1 MEKLVLDL
9 QSKNQTL
16 LINNELQGKGGGVFL
31 QPFPSSSPKGK
42 FLEDLFEF
50 LEAVEPILKN
60 ENKVSM
66 TNDVSTS

>member
-16 LINNELQGKGGGVFL
+16 LINNELQGKGVFL